1 MFFKQLFSAPGHMM
15 SIKLAFLLENRVFVA
30 KAMFQC
36 DFSLFGWHQ
45 NEVYNMFVIENV
57 ELFTSRCEKLKLWS
71 AFMRM
76 NTNLKR
82 WLNLKQIEHTYV

>member
-1 MFFKQLFSAPGHMM
+1 MFFKQLFGTPGHMM
-15 SIKLAFLLENRVFVA
+15 SIKLAFLQENRVFVA

-36 DFSLFGWHQ
+36 DFFFLPGWHQ

-57 ELFTSRCEKLKLWS
+57 ELFTSRCVKLRLCS

-76 NTNLKR
+76 NANLKGR
-82 WLNLKQIEHTYV
+82 LTLK